1 MKKLRDLYSIE
12 QLPIFQNRMYNTEAE
27 AKNCPKGD
35 VRLVEDLQTGLV
47 YNTSFCSELM
57 VSDEQYQNK
66 QALSSHFQLHIRSVA
81 KIIEWFIG
89 IYGSQGMFECL

>member
-1 MKKLRDLYSIE
+1 
-12 QLPIFQNRMYNTEAE
+12 
-27 AKNCPKGD
+27 
-35 VRLVEDLQTGLV
+35 
-47 YNTSFCSELM
+47 M